1 MSRRER
7 QRQRKRN
14 RGHPVKRV
22 VLFSLLFS
30 VCALAMA
37 ALLAVGW
44 VVSVADS
51 APNLRNL
58 SPHNPHPLTKV
69 FASDGTLLG
78 YIHSDTVFVPAAGNR
93 IPWVLKNAT
102 VAIEDRRFY
111 HHGALDYQGIIR
123 AGIKDVFGRS
133 GSLQGAST
141 LTMQLVDN
149 KYLDGT
155 KYAAQHNL
163 KYKIIQAKL
172 AEQLGNG
179 HSKAWILDSYL
190 NIVPYGTVNGQ
201 TAIGVGAA
209 SEVFFDKPVWR
220 LNLAQAALLAGLPQS
235 PSRYNPFLDPA
246 AARARRAAVL
256 QAMVSSNYITQA
268 QANAANAAPLGVHH
282 NPGYTLHRDPYVFD
296 YIQQQLIQRFGLA
309 TVENGGLKVYT
320 TLDPAKQAEA
330 TQAVV
335 SHEGGPVL
343 DNQPAAGL
351 ASVDPSNGHILALA
365 SSASYDQTKYFY
377 PVQARRQ
384 TGSAFKVFALMTLIH
399 DYDGDPNSTYYT
411 SKLLS
416 AGWLPAD
423 PTWSVHTAEQTY
435 QGTISITKATT
446 VSDNTVFAQLAADL
460 GWSKLDATAH
470 AMGIT
475 SSLNANPSEVIGGLA
490 NCCTMLEMADAYA
503 TLANGGYHVTPT
515 IVSRVVFP
523 DGSSVSMGDPPR
535 TRVFSDGET
544 YAATKVLETVIQS
557 GTGTAANYG
566 CPAAGKTGTAENLD
580 NAWFVGYT
588 PKLSTAV
595 WVGYPQGNVPMGPN
609 GFGGTL
615 AAPIW
620 QEYMRQASGGYC
632 GNFPPPTTP
641 WSGTAFTGPH
651 SAGGSQ
657 SNYGNNYGYGPS
669 SGYGYGSGSGSASGS
684 GNGTST
690 NPYNNPTLFAQ
701 PSPPSGGSTPS
712 GGGTPGGGSPGTGTT
727 GTGTP
732 GTGNGSGTGGGAKK
746 H

>member
-30 VCALAMA
+30 VCGLAMA
-37 ALLAVGW
+37 ALFAVGW

-51 APNLRNL
+51 APNLRDL
-58 SPHNPHPLTKV
+58 TPHNPHPLTEV
-69 FASDGTLLG
+69 FAADGSLLG
-78 YIHSDTVFVPAAGNR
+78 YIHSDTVFTPAAGNQ
-93 IPWVLKNAT
+93 IPSSLKNAT

-123 AGIKDVFGRS
+123 AGIKDVFGRG

-172 AEQLGNG
+172 AEQLGKG
-179 HSKAWILDSYL
+179 HTKAWILDSYL

-201 TAIGVGAA
+201 TALGVGAA

-220 LNLAQAALLAGLPQS
+220 LNLAQEALLAGLPQS

-246 AARARRAAVL
+246 AARTRRAAVL
-256 QAMVSSNYITQA
+256 SAMVNSHYITQA
-268 QANAANAAPLGVHH
+268 QADAANAAPLGVHH
-282 NPGYTLHRDPYVFD
+282 NPGYALHRDPYVFD
-296 YIQQQLIQRFGLA
+296 YIQQQLIQRFGLT

-320 TLDPAKQAEA
+320 TLDPKKQEEA

-335 SHEGGPVL
+335 SHEGGPIL
-343 DNQPAAGL
+343 DDQPAAGL
-351 ASVDPSNGHILALA
+351 ASVDPSNGHILAMA
-365 SSASYDQTKYFY
+365 SSATYDQTKYFY

-399 DYDGDPNSTYYT
+399 DYDGDPNQTYYT
-411 SKLLS
+411 SKFLQP
-416 AGWLPAD
+416 GWLPED
-423 PTWSVHTAEQTY
+423 PTWSVHTAEETY
-435 QGTISITKATT
+435 QGTISIAKATT

-475 SSLNANPSEVIGGLA
+475 SPLTGNPSEVIGGLA
-490 NCCTMLEMADAYA
+490 DCCTMLEMADAYA
-503 TLANGGYHVTPT
+503 TVANGGYHIAPT
-515 IVSRVVFP
+515 ILSRVLFP
-523 DGSSVSMGDPPR
+523 DGSSVTMGDPPR
-535 TRVFSDGET
+535 KRVFTDGET

-595 WVGYPQGNVPMGPN
+595 WVGYPQGNVPMGAN

-620 QEYMRQASGGYC
+620 HDYMQQASDGYC
-632 GNFPPPTTP
+632 GDFPQPTTP
-641 WSGTAFTGPH
+641 WTGTAFTGPH
-651 SAGGSQ
+651 SAGGPR
-657 SNYGNNYGYGPS
+657 SNYGNGPGSGYGP
-669 SGYGYGSGSGSASGS
+669 GSGSGSGSGQ

-690 NPYNNPTLFAQ
+690 NPYNNPTLLAQ
-701 PSPPSGGSTPS
+701 PSPSSGGTAPSGGGAPGGNSPGAGRP
-712 GGGTPGGGSPGTGTT
+712 GGGTPGNNGG
-727 GTGTP
+727 
-732 GTGNGSGTGGGAKK
+732 GTGNGNGGGGKK